1 MKIFRIKIYLKI
13 KILIKALFQN
23 KINLKKIDNVILKQ
37 SNKNFLTYTSQL
49 RTAFLLVLKYLKLK
63 YKNKNEIV
71 LMSYNLKEM
80 TNIPLRLNLKINFCD
95 IDFKTGSFNLQEL
108 QSKINNK
115 TLCVVLTNIFS
126 DHESSKKIKQI
137 CFRNKIPLI
146 EDNAIY
152 FDNFTKKKK
161 KIYSGSFGDYSL
173 LSFNIMKNISGLYGG
188 CVSHNNLE
196 FKNYCNN
203 TINKK
208 NKFPNLLYLRQML
221 IFIALKVFSLNFP
234 YKYFFYYFFYYAS
247 ELKISLIQNLIYP
260 SLRFKNIKI
269 PNYYLS
275 PINNFTKKLIYYQ
288 LKDFKNRKKN
298 HDIRKF
304 NNKYYHNKLSKINSK
319 NIYTFQVKDFNFQ
332 NYLEFPVLLKQK
344 EKIHKY
350 LMKKGFDLKKIH
362 YFNCSKEF
370 KSKQKCYNSER
381 VEKEILCL
389 PNHNKINNYYIDK
402 LTEEIRIFYKN
413 N

>member
-1 MKIFRIKIYLKI
+1 MKIFRIKIYLEFKI
-13 KILIKALFQN
+13 FIKSIFNKDLNFKKVDKIILHQS
-23 KINLKKIDNVILKQ
+23 KKKY
-37 SNKNFLTYTSQL
+37 LTYTSQL
-49 RTAFLLVLKYLKLK
+49 RTGFLLILKFLKF
-63 YKNKNEIV
+63 KNKKKNEII

-80 TNIPLRLNLKINFCD
+80 ANIPSRLNLKINFCD
-95 IDFKTGSFNLQEL
+95 IDLKTGSINLKEL
-108 QSKINNK
+108 KKKINKK

-126 DHESSKKIKQI
+126 NYESCKKIKII
-137 CFRNKIPLI
+137 CIKNKIPLI

-152 FDNFTKKKK
+152 FDNFIKKEKK
-161 KIYSGSFGDYSL
+161 HYSGSFGDYSL